1 MNALPFAKHNSS
13 NNIHNNNSKQK
24 TSPQIET
31 TYPRSDARQDLG
43 HDLVGRGRT
52 VGAGTGGTAQDA
64 AAQAQFRQTMSHL
77 PPGGLVAIAT
87 TTIATV
93 FTAAQKKLQ
102 ERGNHLSQQGHGG
115 GVVEAGGRVGAA
127 AERGNV
133 PPQQYGGEHGA
144 GLVCGGVAAIG
155 TTIGSVG
162 GGLQEEVEQTR
173 DAVGQGEG
181 GEMML
186 GLRAGG
192 VLPAG
197 GPRGGVEGVEQLG
210 RYRHIYIVCL
220 FWRKALWLDGISVE
234 GGRAAAAF
242 CLVCLRLSLLEL

>member
-31 TYPRSDARQDLG
+31 THPRSDARQDLG

-52 VGAGTGGTAQDA
+52 VGGGTGGTAQDA

-93 FTAAQKKLQ
+93 FTAAKKSC
-102 ERGNHLSQQGHGG
+102 RSGATISLS
-115 GVVEAGGRVGAA
+115 RVMAA
-127 AERGNV
+127 AWSRPVAERGNV

-155 TTIGSVG
+155 TTIGSTGG

-197 GPRGGVEGVEQLG
+197 GPGGGEEGVEQLG

-220 FWRKALWLDGISVE
+220 FGARRRGWMGYLWKE
-234 GGRAAAAF
+234 GGQRRRFALFAF
-242 CLVCLRLSLLEL
+242 AFLLYYDVLAL